1 MFDLYIGFAGVGLLL
16 VAILL
21 GAPIMVAMTGVAFAG
36 LTVLSGF
43 MPAISVLG
51 TLYYSV
57 ASSFHFSA
65 IPMFLLMGYFSMQA
79 GIGDDLFDACTK
91 WFGRLPGGL
100 AIATTGAAAAFGGP
114 AGSSVGT
121 AVLFTKLALPEMVAR
136 GYHRGFAA
144 ASIAIAG
151 TLAVLIPPSA
161 LMVVYGILTNSSIG
175 KLLIGGIIPGI
186 VFALILGIAILIV
199 AIVDPKKAPRDDRRY
214 SWNERFWSLRMI
226 GPLIVVIV
234 VMMGG
239 LYAGVFTPTEAGAV
253 GAVLTFV
260 MALIRQKSWRR
271 LELGKTLLETVS
283 LTAMIFAIIIGGLLF
298 ARFLALSGV
307 SGAIQGVLVDG
318 GMNQW
323 TVLGLVTL
331 IYLVLG
337 MLMDAPSLLAISL
350 PITHPVMMQLGF
362 DPVWFGVYVIVLC
375 EIGAVTPPVG
385 INCFV
390 VKGAAG
396 GLVTIEEI
404 FKALWPFMIACAVML
419 GLMVLIPDS
428 GGLGGR
434 FFPGSGKAASPFFI
448 EAKAMTDEKLF
459 YQRSGSGPLLLL
471 LHPVGLDGNFWG
483 DLPERLSQ
491 THTVIA
497 VDSRGHG

>member
-1 MFDLYIGFAGVGLLL
+1 MFDLYVGFAGAGLLL
-16 VAILL
+16 IIILL
-21 GAPIMVAMTGVAFAG
+21 GAPIMLAMTAVAFAG

-43 MPAISVLG
+43 MPAVSILG

-65 IPMFLLMGYFSMQA
+65 IPMFLLMGYFAMQA
-79 GIGDDLFDACTK
+79 GIGDDLFEACTK

-100 AIATTGAAAAFGGP
+100 AIATTGAAAAFGGSS
-114 AGSSVGT
+114 GSSVGT

-136 GYHRGFAA
+136 GYDRGFAA
-144 ASIAIAG
+144 AAIAIAG
-151 TLAVLIPPSA
+151 TLGVLIPPSA

-175 KLLIGGIIPGI
+175 KLLIGGVIPGI
-186 VFALILGIAILIV
+186 VFATILSLTILIV
-199 AIVDPKKAPRDDRRY
+199 ALTMPKKAPRDTRRY
-214 SWNERFWSLRMI
+214 SWRDRFWSLRMI
-226 GPLIVVIV
+226 GPLAAVII

-253 GAVLTFV
+253 GAMFTFL
-260 MALIRQKSWRR
+260 MAMVR
-271 LELGKTLLETVS
+271 LRSFRKMELGKTLLETVS

-307 SGAIQGVLVDG
+307 SVAIQGVLTDG
-318 GMNQW
+318 GMNIW
-323 TVLGLVTL
+323 VVLSLVTL

-419 GLMVLIPDS
+419 GLMVA
-428 GGLGGR
+428 
-434 FFPGSGKAASPFFI
+434 FPAIVTF
-448 EAKAMTDEKLF
+448 
-459 YQRSGSGPLLLL
+459 
-471 LHPVGLDGNFWG
+471 
-483 DLPERLSQ
+483 LPRMM
-491 THTVIA
+491 
-497 VDSRGHG
+497 